1 MENLKWLI
9 YKITHPFVRFYWRIF
24 KPKTY
29 GARAII
35 LNEANILLVRNINV
49 NHWSLPGG
57 KIDKGETPEE
67 CLLRELKEELVL
79 SISKTDYI
87 LGEYLSS
94 KEGKRDT
101 VYIFVVKLLSP
112 TFQKQWELQDAQ
124 WFPLSRLPEN
134 ISPAA
139 SRRIYEFQNGSRNKI
154 SAW

>member
-1 MENLKWLI
+1 M
-9 YKITHPFVRFYWRIF
+9 
-24 KPKTY
+24 
-29 GARAII
+29 
-35 LNEANILLVRNINV
+35 
-49 NHWSLPGG
+49 
-57 KIDKGETPEE
+57 
-67 CLLRELKEELVL
+67 LRELKEELVL

-101 VYIFVVKLLSP
+101 VYIFVVKLLSL

>member
-1 MENLKWLI
+1 MEKIKWLI
-9 YKITHPFVRFYWRIF
+9 YKITHPFVRLYWQIF

-35 LNEANILLVRNINV
+35 LNEANILLVKNINV

-57 KIDKGETPEE
+57 KIDKEETPEE
-67 CLLRELKEELVL
+67 CLLRELKEELAL
-79 SISKTDYI
+79 SISKTDYK
-87 LGEYLSS
+87 LGEYLSNQ
-94 KEGKRDT
+94 EGKRDM
-101 VYIFVVKLLSP
+101 VYIFVIKLFSS

-134 ISPAA
+134 LSPAA
-139 SRRIYEFQNGSRNKI
+139 SRRIAEFQNGSRNII